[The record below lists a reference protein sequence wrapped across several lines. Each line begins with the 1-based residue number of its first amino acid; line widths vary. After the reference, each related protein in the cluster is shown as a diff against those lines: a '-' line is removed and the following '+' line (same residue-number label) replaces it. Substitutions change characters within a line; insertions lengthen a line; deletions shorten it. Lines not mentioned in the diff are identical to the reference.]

1 MLLFMD
7 GFDHYGPVNF
17 QGVALR
23 QGVYAET
30 NLGTGGVKPGI
41 ARTGT
46 YALQITADNSP
57 GVRRVLTDGAVET
70 CGVGY
75 AFSLGGLPT
84 DNSSLGLLQW
94 KTDANVNLATIM
106 VSSIGQLILQRGSNG
121 GPEIARSE
129 VCIYADSYQ
138 HFEAARSPAGIEVR
152 INGVTV
158 LNVADPGLAGDT
170 AQVKIGTN
178 GVALLGMLNSP
189 LTVDDLFCWSGEGPN
204 NNDFLGDVKVYT
216 RMPTSDGPVQEWEPA
231 IAGPGFAMIDNVP
244 PLDGSE
250 YLSAPPASGIRR
262 SEFGIADFPEEI
274 VSVRGVYLATR
285 AFKTDAGNAKLRTG
299 VQVDAADE
307 LSPEHALS
315 MAPVWYGD
323 VFELNPATDLAWSV
337 DDLNDL
343 QTVIE
348 RTE

>member
-17 QGVALR
+17 TGAALR

-30 NLGTGGVKPGI
+30 NLGGGGVLPGI
-41 ARTGT
+41 ARTGA
-46 YALQITADNSP
+46 YALLIQADNDA
-57 GVRRVLTDGAVET
+57 GVRRVLTEGDVET

-84 DNSSLGLLQW
+84 DSSSLGLLQW
-94 KTDANVNLATIM
+94 RTDSNAILASLL
-106 VSSIGQLILQRGSNG
+106 VSSIGQVILQRGGRG
-121 GPEIARSE
+121 GEEIARSN

-138 HFEAARSPAGIEVR
+138 HFEAVRSPAGIEVR

-158 LNVADPGLAGDT
+158 LNNANPGLPGNP

-178 GVALLGMLNSP
+178 GVALTGMLNSP
-189 LTVDDLFCWSGEGPN
+189 MTVDDLFCWSGEGPN
-204 NNDFLGDVKVYT
+204 NNDFLGDVKVFT
-216 RMPTSDGPVQEWEPA
+216 RMPTSDGPVQEWEPS

-244 PLDGSE
+244 PLDATE

-274 VSVRGVYLATR
+274 VSVRGVFLATR
-285 AFKTDAGNAKLRTG
+285 AFKTDAGNAKVRTG
-299 VQVDAADE
+299 VQVDAAE
-307 LSPEHALS
+307 TLNAEHALS
-315 MAPVWYGD
+315 QAPVWYGD
-323 VFELNPATDLAWSV
+323 VFELDPSTGLAWSV
-337 DDLNDL
+337 DNLNDL